1 MKNNIGKTEN
11 CIGQK
16 VINKDGQTAIIIKYQ
31 NNLGQRPYLW
41 LKYDDGVIQKIKR
54 PSVIAGRFKKPVLNT
69 TKQDLK
75 SGWKK
80 INDDYIISQSG
91 IVKALTGRY
100 AGKIITTHTNS
111 TGYSFVFLYDKKT
124 KQKTLKL
131 IHRLM
136 AEVFIRPLH
145 NGEEV
150 NHIDGDRTN
159 NNLYNLQIT
168 SRPDNNKQ
176 FFDIS
181 KYMSSIEVNAVRQY
195 CAKNSISLFNL
206 IGMSIKNFIKELNH
220 HE

>member
-1 MKNNIGKTEN
+1 MKNNISKTEN

-16 VINKDGQTAIIIKYQ
+16 VISKDGQTAIIIKYQ

-91 IVKALTGRY
+91 IVKALTGQY
-100 AGKIITTHTNS
+100 AGKIITAQTNS
-111 TGYSFVFLYDKKT
+111 TGYSYVFLYDKKT
-124 KQKTLKL
+124 KQKTFKL

-145 NGEEV
+145 NDEEV

-181 KYMSSIEVNAVRQY
+181 KCMSSIEVNAVRQY